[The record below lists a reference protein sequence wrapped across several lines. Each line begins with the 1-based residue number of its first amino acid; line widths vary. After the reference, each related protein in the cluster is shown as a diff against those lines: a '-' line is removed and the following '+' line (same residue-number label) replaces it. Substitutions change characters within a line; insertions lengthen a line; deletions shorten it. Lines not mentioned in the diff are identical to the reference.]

1 MIRLNQLF
9 VAVTLIG
16 TASLANA
23 NDGNFA
29 SLSYGKTLD
38 QVSQSDA
45 LNANLGRPNTAGA
58 IGSQD
63 NTWGLRAGQQ
73 TESSRYYATYDYVSG
88 DHAGVKLRQQNLLG
102 SYDAFLP
109 LTSSTRLFGGG
120 TAGITR
126 LTQESPGF
134 SRDSD
139 MGYAIGGQVGVLQQM
154 SSSVSVELG
163 YRYLRSNA
171 SVEMAP
177 RGGPKS
183 GSLKLDSTA
192 QTYLAANYAF

>member
-29 SLSYGKTLD
+29 SLSYGKTLA
-38 QVSQSDA
+38 QY
-45 LNANLGRPNTAGA
+45 RRRHR
-58 IGSQD
+58 SQD

-192 QTYLAANYAF
+192 QTYLAANSAF

>member
-1 MIRLNQLF
+1 MTRLNQLF

-23 NDGNFA
+23 DDGNFA
-29 SLSYGKTLD
+29 SLTYGKTLD
-38 QVSQSDA
+38 QVSKSHA
-45 LNANLGRPNTAGA
+45 LNAHLGRPNAGGA

-63 NTWGLRAGQQ
+63 NTWGMRVGQQ
-73 TESSRYYATYDYVSG
+73 SESSRYYATYDYVSG

-109 LTSSTRLFGGG
+109 LTPTTRLFGGG

-134 SRDSD
+134 SRDSGT
-139 MGYAIGGQVGVLQQM
+139 GYAIGGQVGVLQQV

-163 YRYLRSNA
+163 HRYLRSNA

-177 RGGPKS
+177 RGGPKA